1 MPPETE
7 LIKQQMGQT
16 RAALTDK
23 LETLEN
29 KVLGTVSTTTDAVSQ
44 TVQQVG
50 STVREVGATVQETVQ
65 NARATMRETIDS
77 VRDALDVSRQMQQ
90 HPWLLFGGSVVAG
103 YAGGLILDNLEHG
116 HLPSLPSLPS
126 AERLLPQ
133 GSEVRQRFEAA
144 QPTRRRAP
152 AFLQALVETFAP
164 ELDKLKAAALGMA
177 LGVVR
182 DKLHQSVPP
191 QMREDFAQMMDRI
204 TTKLG
209 GEPYP
214 PGAMFGA
221 SEEAEEA
228 NGAHST
234 RTMGMS

>member
-44 TVQQVG
+44 TVH
-50 STVREVGATVQETVQ
+50 EVGATVRETAQDV
-65 NARATMRETIDS
+65 RATMNETLSS
-77 VRDALDVSRQMQQ
+77 VRDAFNVSRQFQE
-90 HPWLLFGGSVVAG
+90 HPWLLLGGSVVAG

-221 SEEAEEA
+221 SEEDDEA
-228 NGAHST
+228 NGAHAT
-234 RTMGMS
+234 RTMGMG